1 MDSALFS
8 IRQHLGDMPSAE
20 KKIAQYVLVEPR
32 KVIYY
37 SITELAK
44 QCGASQAAIVRFCRR
59 IGAEGYSNFKFWL
72 SHDVFRGADERF
84 LPDLE
89 LESNMAGV
97 CVIKG
102 VLGGIQRSL
111 ARLEALCDANLLNSA
126 SQLIRNARMNHIFGV
141 GASGLVAQDLC
152 QKLLRI
158 GIPCSNSLDTDLQI
172 TAACNLKKEDTACII
187 SYSGENS
194 AMIIVSEQAKKKGAA
209 IITLTME
216 SENTLRKAA
225 DISLVVPSLERV
237 YRIGATISRINQ
249 FAVIDML
256 YSMLV
261 SRDLDNC
268 IMAFEQTMAATH
280 ATRPC
285 DSGVQ

>member
-1 MDSALFS
+1 MDSALFV
-8 IRQHLGDMPSAE
+8 IRQQLNVLPSAE
-20 KKIAQYVLVEPR
+20 KKAAQYVLAEPQ
-32 KVIYY
+32 KVIHY

-44 QCGASQAAIVRFCRR
+44 QCGASQ
-59 IGAEGYSNFKFWL
+59 
-72 SHDVFRGADERF
+72 
-84 LPDLE
+84 
-89 LESNMAGV
+89 
-97 CVIKG
+97 
-102 VLGGIQRSL
+102 
-111 ARLEALCDANLLNSA
+111 
-126 SQLIRNARMNHIFGV
+126 
-141 GASGLVAQDLC
+141 
-152 QKLLRI
+152 QKLVRI
-158 GIPCSNSLDTDLQI
+158 GILCSNSQDADLQI

-280 ATRPC
+280 VARPC
-285 DSGVQ
+285 DSGVY